1 MFDEVNEH
9 VFLVGEFSVGGL
21 LGRALIRP
29 RLDVNESLQQV
40 KLADA
45 DLGPKTLYPRR
56 PARRRV
62 IEPFVLRRRGDFQLG
77 ERFGGDIQ
85 RRLLVAMDEISKLE
99 SPRDRL
105 LQQSSSFHTCARL
118 VMVHWNSA

>member
-9 VFLVGEFSVGGL
+9 VFLVGGFAVGGL
-21 LGRALIRP
+21 LGWPLIRL
-29 RLDVNESLQQV
+29 RLDINESLQQV

-45 DLGPKTLYPRR
+45 DLSPKTLCPRR
-56 PARRRV
+56 PARRLV
-62 IEPFVLRRRGDFQLG
+62 IEPFVLRRRGDLQLG
-77 ERFGGDIQ
+77 ESLGGDIQ

-105 LQQSSSFHTCARL
+105 LHQSIPFHTCARL
-118 VMVHWNSA
+118 VIVHWNAA

>member
-9 VFLVGEFSVGGL
+9 VFLVGGYAAGGL
-21 LGRALIRP
+21 LGRPLIRL

-45 DLGPKTLYPRR
+45 DLGPKTLCPRR

-62 IEPFVLRRRGDFQLG
+62 VEPFVLRRRGDLQLG
-77 ERFGGDIQ
+77 ERLGGDIQ
-85 RRLLVAMDEISKLE
+85 RRLLRGIFGIREIPLG
-99 SPRDRL
+99 
-105 LQQSSSFHTCARL
+105 C
-118 VMVHWNSA
+118 